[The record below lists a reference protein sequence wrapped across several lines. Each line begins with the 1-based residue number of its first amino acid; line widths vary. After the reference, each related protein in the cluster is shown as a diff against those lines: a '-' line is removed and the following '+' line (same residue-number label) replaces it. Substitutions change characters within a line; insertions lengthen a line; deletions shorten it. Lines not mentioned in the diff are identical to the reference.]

1 MTLSFSFNMPT
12 DIPWKKICT
21 TNDMM
26 DRVVCDVELPPKWQS
41 SIAMFKY
48 VPADEYQLYP
58 DYKITY
64 LKATVTVTGYQPL
77 DDEIQGEID
86 WDGVDITTLDGL
98 TELLNSYYPC
108 NGAILQIVVGPKGP
122 NPTIPFDQYPFF
134 FDFEPKKRELFEMA
148 TDTKEKQS
156 RSVETLNITKGAGS
170 AQSTEVMDVDMGGS
184 WNVGVQGGG
193 ETGGGLN
200 VGSSTQGQWGTKSMD
215 TQQNQVDR
223 SQEAGTEKRETLS
236 HTTQLSQLY
245 HLLDSYHLGT
255 NRAVFFM
262 QPRPHVIEEPS
273 GFVRGP
279 RKLEGV
285 QEFFMVV
292 AQPKTQ
298 EEFCVSARLDTGHLI
313 ETDILDYERKT
324 DISNLVSVTAPIPTK
339 NDQPDGIAKRRACF
353 LGQCW
358 DVIYKCF
365 KTRRVADEVYS
376 APDGFV
382 IEGFTDLVNS
392 TSNGATSVT
401 IAPGS
406 KNLTIHVEAQG
417 RICFEDSGLCFDC
430 PDEIEKT
437 GGFARR
443 QVQVNLVSEEPSK
456 KVGEQQSL
464 LITTRGLCCCPQ
476 TDLKIPDVRVTGVYA
491 VPEYLSG
498 GFLNTRRLLAAQR
511 AMETGV
517 SITATQAFAGEATM
531 GTTGLSAQMAAQ
543 SGGYTE
549 CECRKTTATSG
560 LPVAPLTMQMD
571 PMSQNERRL
580 SMRQA
585 NGVND
590 FIRQSMVKSF
600 RDPRMGSEPKR
611 FIETDLFANQLESFI
626 RRSRAGRQ
634 RLRKTAKG
642 VVPEPVVTAVA
653 KQLNTTPEAVTA
665 MDVLFLRNHQFKRAA
680 GMGAPEVSRVKL
692 QLLGVPLK
700 KKT

>member
-1 MTLSFSFNMPT
+1 MTLSFSFNLPT

-86 WDGVDITTLDGL
+86 WNGVDITTLDGL

-108 NGAILQIVVGPKGP
+108 NGAILQIVVGPKGA

-134 FDFEPKKRELFEMA
+134 FDFEPKKRELYEMA

-170 AQSTEVMDVDMGGS
+170 VQSTEVMDVDMGGS
-184 WNVGVQGGG
+184 WNAGVQGGA
-193 ETGGGLN
+193 GGASGGISG
-200 VGSSTQGQWGTKSMD
+200 GSSTQGQWGTKSMD

-245 HLLDSYHLGT
+245 HLLDTYHLGT

-262 QPRPHVIEEPS
+262 QPRPHVVEEPS

-285 QEFFMVV
+285 QEFFMIV

-313 ETDILDYERKT
+313 ETDVLDYERKT
-324 DISNLVSVTAPIPTK
+324 DVTNLVSVVAPIPTK
-339 NDQPDGIAKRRACF
+339 NDQPDGTAKRRACF

-376 APDGFV
+376 APEGFV
-382 IEGFTDLVNS
+382 IEGYTDLVS
-392 TSNGATSVT
+392 ETSNGSTSVT
-401 IAPGS
+401 IAQGNR
-406 KNLTIHVEAQG
+406 NLTIHVEAQG
-417 RICFEDSGLCFDC
+417 RCCFEDSGFCLDC

-437 GGFARR
+437 GGYARR
-443 QVQVNLVSEEPSK
+443 QVQVNLVSEEPSE
-456 KVGEQQSL
+456 KVGTQQSL
-464 LITTRGLCCCPQ
+464 LVTTRGLCCCPQ
-476 TDLKIPDVRVTGVYA
+476 TDLRNPDVRVTGVYP
-491 VPEYLSG
+491 VPEYLGG
-498 GFLNTRRLLAAQR
+498 GFLNTTRLLAAQR
-511 AMETGV
+511 VMASGMLMTA
-517 SITATQAFAGEATM
+517 STATTAAVSGQ
-531 GTTGLSAQMAAQ
+531 TTTQ
-543 SGGYTE
+543 SGGLTQ
-549 CECRKTTATSG
+549 CECRKTTATSS

-580 SMRQA
+580 SLRQA

-590 FIRQSMVKSF
+590 FIRQSMVRSF

-634 RLRKTAKG
+634 KLRRAAKD
-642 VVPEPVVTAVA
+642 VAPEKVIAAVA
-653 KQLNTTPEAVTA
+653 KQLNTKPEAVTA
-665 MDVLFLRNHQFKRAA
+665 MDVLFLRNHEYKRAA
-680 GMGAPEVSRVKL
+680 AMEAAEVSRVKL

-700 KKT
+700 KKS

>member
-1 MTLSFSFNMPT
+1 MTLSFSFNLPT

-58 DYKITY
+58 DYKVTY

-108 NGAILQIVVGPKGP
+108 NGAILQIVVGPKGA

-134 FDFEPKKRELFEMA
+134 FDFEPKKRELYEMA

-170 AQSTEVMDVDMGGS
+170 VQSQEVMDVDMGGS
-184 WNVGVQGGG
+184 WNVGVQGQAGSG
-193 ETGGGLN
+193 AGGGLS

-262 QPRPHVIEEPS
+262 QPRPHVVEEPS

-285 QEFFMVV
+285 QEFFMIV
-292 AQPKTQ
+292 AQPKAQ

-313 ETDILDYERKT
+313 ETDVLDYERKT
-324 DISNLVSVTAPIPTK
+324 DITNLVSVTAPIPTK

-376 APDGFV
+376 APEGFM
-382 IEGFTDLVNS
+382 IEGYTDLVS
-392 TSNGATSVT
+392 ETSNGSTSVT
-401 IAPGS
+401 IAQGS

-417 RICFEDSGLCFDC
+417 RCCFEDSGFCLDC

-437 GGFARR
+437 SGYARR
-443 QVQVNLVSEEPSK
+443 QVQVNLVSEEPTE
-456 KVGEQQSL
+456 KVDTQQSL

-476 TDLKIPDVRVTGVYA
+476 TDLRTPDVRVTGVYP
-491 VPEYLSG
+491 VPEYLGG
-498 GFLNTRRLLAAQR
+498 GFLNTTRLLAAQR
-511 AMETGV
+511 AVTAGV
-517 SITATQAFAGEATM
+517 SMTAAVSGQTATQ
-531 GTTGLSAQMAAQ
+531 S
-543 SGGYTE
+543 GYTP

-571 PMSQNERRL
+571 PMAQNERRL
-580 SMRQA
+580 SLRQA
-585 NGVND
+585 NGVID

-611 FIETDLFANQLESFI
+611 FIETDLFASQLESYV

-634 RLRKTAKG
+634 KLRKTAKG
-642 VVPEPVVTAVA
+642 VVPDPVVTAVA
-653 KQLNTTPEAVTA
+653 KQLNTTPEAVKA
-665 MDVLFLRNHQFKRAA
+665 IDVLFLRNHQYKRAA
-680 GMGAPEVSRVKL
+680 AMGAPEVSRVKL

-700 KKT
+700 KKP